1 MSDGFKKVKG
11 KKVKV
16 SVDGTGGVVSVDWI
30 CPHCLHFN
38 AGFYF
43 CEDAGKLKSDF
54 ELDHACDAC
63 GKVSTIVCRNSKPLF
78 KGR

>member
-1 MSDGFKKVKG
+1 MSDGYKTVKG

-16 SVDGTGGVVSVDWI
+16 SVDATGGVVSVDWT

-43 CEDAGKLKSDF
+43 SGDTEKFKGDF
-54 ELDHACDAC
+54 ELDHGCSAC
-63 GKVSTIVCRNSKPLF
+63 GKVSTIVCRNARPLF
-78 KGR
+78 EE